1 MSIFLFLWYIFIIMT
16 CKLKCDVCKDDF
28 ESHDPNLIACDMCQR
43 IINKYKKKTNYNTQ
57 SVRIALSDA
66 YSHKD
71 SENVYFKCFYTGIV
85 GKFNESEETV
95 GHFEDPFVLTLDH
108 EYSKE
113 NRVVVSLNL
122 INKMKGNIPPKEFK
136 QIVTALGDYFKREN
150 EDKTKAS
157 NNLEKKL
164 RSICNWCIDF

>member
-1 MSIFLFLWYIFIIMT
+1 
-16 CKLKCDVCKDDF
+16 
-28 ESHDPNLIACDMCQR
+28 MCQR
-43 IINKYKKKTNYNTQ
+43 IINKYKKKTNYNNQ
-57 SVRIALSDA
+57 SVRIALSEA

-71 SENVYFKCFYTGIV
+71 SENVYFRCFYTGIV
-85 GKFNESEETV
+85 GKFNEGEETV

-136 QIVTALGDYFKREN
+136 RIIMALGEFFNNEN
-150 EDKTKAS
+150 VDRTKTS
-157 NNLEKKL
+157 KKL
-164 RSICNWCIDF
+164 EDELKEICN